1 MRRVRWNAPL
11 ILGLTATAVLVVIAI
26 IAPWVWGE
34 RAEHTDYSATHQSA
48 SAAHWF
54 GTDLFGRDVFA
65 RTMVATRPTLL
76 MAFAAMLIASVGGI
90 IAGSVIWV
98 SGPRVR
104 EIGQR
109 VIDILISYPSVLF
122 ALVIAAIL
130 QPGAV
135 TSVVAI
141 GLATCP
147 AFARLTTN
155 LAASVATRDFVSTS
169 RLLGVGPLRL
179 LRRHIL
185 PNIAEPLLVLMSV
198 AFTISLKALTGL
210 SVLGVGLQA
219 PAYDWGSLLAKGL
232 EGIYVNAWPALGPS
246 IAIILAGL
254 AGGFI
259 GDGLAAAANPAS
271 NRRRI
276 RKSTM
281 KAALAATTPAAPSL
295 TGSNIPVTSASG
307 HGVSAAAQLL
317 HGDGVVAGT
326 SSGIAGAAQGARGDE
341 VVAVGGIA
349 IAGAA
354 QAFRGDEVTAAEG
367 VEVVVAQG
375 LSVVMGEGTRLVDE
389 VSFTVRQGE
398 IVGVV
403 GESGS
408 GKSLTAMALARLLA
422 EGLRAEAGQLR
433 VAGHDLLGRPPREKL
448 AKDIGIVYQDP
459 ASSFNPTMKVGSQ
472 LTETLRVHGG
482 VSRGKAAARA
492 IEQLTLARVSR
503 PELRIKQHPHELS
516 GGMRQRAMI
525 ASALLTSPKLLIA
538 DEPTTALDVTVQADV
553 LRLLREANTRDG
565 VTILLISHDIGVV
578 SAICDRVLVMYAG
591 RIAEELSVEDLRAGN
606 ARHPYTRALLAAT
619 PKVTETSGELAPIPG
634 RPPQPAQ
641 RPSGCAFAPRCPL
654 AQDVC
659 VQQRPAL
666 MSIGTGA
673 AACHALTWQPVG
685 VQ

>member
-11 ILGLTATAVLVVIAI
+11 ILGLTATAVLIVIAI

-34 RAEHTDYSATHQSA
+34 RAEQTDYSATHQSA

-246 IAIILAGL
+246 IAIVVAGL

-271 NRRRI
+271 SRRVPKR
-276 RKSTM
+276 TM
-281 KAALAATTPAAPSL
+281 KAALAAA
-295 TGSNIPVTSASG
+295 SASVPG
-307 HGVSAAAQLL
+307 APPLL
-317 HGDGVVAGT
+317 
-326 SSGIAGAAQGARGDE
+326 RGDE
-341 VVAVGGIA
+341 VVPAEDVG
-349 IAGAA
+349 
-354 QAFRGDEVTAAEG
+354 
-367 VEVVVAQG
+367 VVAVRG
-375 LSVVMGEGTRLVDE
+375 LSVVMADGTRLVDE
-389 VSFTVRQGE
+389 VSFTVGEGE

-422 EGLRAEAGQLR
+422 EGLRAEANQLS
-433 VAGHDLLGRPPREKL
+433 VAGHNLLGRPPREKL

-659 VQQRPAL
+659 VEERPAL
-666 MSIGTGA
+666 MRIGTGA